1 MLLDR
6 APQVLAIEVG
16 VDFGREDAFV
26 PQHLLHLTDRGA
38 AFQQVRRERVA
49 EGVVVNAPSITDAQR
64 AQIEDIVKRK
74 AEVGAENIIITL
86 LNLSD

>member
-6 APQVLAIEVG
+6 APQVFAVEMG

-26 PQHLLHLTDRGA
+26 PQHLLHLADRGT

-49 EGVVVNAPSITDAQR
+49 EGVGADALLDSGPSGRLFEDRPPRLFRKTISSPVR
-64 AQIEDIVKRK
+64 ALRR
-74 AEVGAENIIITL
+74 
-86 LNLSD
+86 SSR

>member
-26 PQHLLHLTDRGA
+26 PQHLLHLPDRSA
-38 AFQQVRRERVA
+38 AFEQMRGERMT
-49 EGVVVNAPSITDAQR
+49 EGVRLMCLSIPAR
-64 AQIEDIVKRK
+64 
-74 AEVGAENIIITL
+74 
-86 LNLSD
+86 